1 MARNRLK
8 QALKPGHGPEMIPFV
23 TRIISTH
30 RKQYWGKKRIM
41 AIVNCLG
48 VNKTVHLDVPA
59 DFSI

>member
-1 MARNRLK
+1 MR
-8 QALKPGHGPEMIPFV
+8 PGHGAEMIPFI

-30 RKQYWGKKRIM
+30 HGLYKGKKRIM

-48 VNKTVHLDVPA
+48 VSKTVHLDVPA